1 MTAERD
7 KFTATT
13 VRERQLWCS
22 VLQQVLDDCSIRLP
36 KRPQDAVRQSREF
49 LDKALYL
56 WRKHNADVISA
67 REFVLRRRN
76 KWREV
81 VCDFAGI
88 TEECFVKKARQI
100 IEKAKA
106 A

>member
-7 KFTATT
+7 KFTAST

-22 VLQQVLDDCSIRLP
+22 VLQQVLDDCAIRLP
-36 KRPQDAVRQSREF
+36 SRPKDVERTSQEF
-49 LDKALYL
+49 LLKARHQ

>member
-22 VLQQVLDDCSIRLP
+22 VLGQVLDDCTIRLP
-36 KRPQDAVRQSREF
+36 PRPRDAVNADIMLLEMNR
-49 LDKALYL
+49 

-67 REFVLRRRN
+67 REFVLRKRN
-76 KWREV
+76 AWRGV

-88 TEECFVKKARQI
+88 TEECFLKKARQI